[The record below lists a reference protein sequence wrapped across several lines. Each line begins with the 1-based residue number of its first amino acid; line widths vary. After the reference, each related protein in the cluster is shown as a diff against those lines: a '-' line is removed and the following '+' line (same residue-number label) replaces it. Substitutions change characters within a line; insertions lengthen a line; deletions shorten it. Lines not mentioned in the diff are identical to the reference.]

1 MKHINMVV
9 SWYPHVQD
17 GMPGLREKH
26 THSLVCWMMAL
37 NSIFG
42 SITSIPFM
50 PQIMMLSCCLCNLAR
65 AAGQSTACPKLYN
78 LQPLGKLNPQLW
90 GCDDSEDAKTMRSR
104 WKNTHLRP
112 SWMIYHVCPFEL
124 STISICS
131 QHWCQCHSLCDHS
144 IPVPVD
150 LLAAKCL
157 STLPRPFLHPTHVR
171 HLGRVAAANACILC
185 QWWFGWCATLC
196 GAVTSIVSGLLQL
209 ISTSRCGHM
218 IWYVCTGHGEPRFR
232 ALSLSITPR
241 PLK

>member
-1 MKHINMVV
+1 MDDKGEHHWN
-9 SWYPHVQD
+9 
-17 GMPGLREKH
+17 
-26 THSLVCWMMAL
+26 
-37 NSIFG
+37 IFHHF
-42 SITSIPFM
+42 PFM
-50 PQIMMLSCCLCNLAR
+50 PQIMILSCCLCNLAR

-78 LQPLGKLNPQLW
+78 LQTLGKLETGASNPELW

-150 LLAAKCL
+150 LLAATCL
-157 STLPRPFLHPTHVR
+157 STPPRPFLHPTHVR
-171 HLGRVAAANACILC
+171 HLGRVAAAKAC
-185 QWWFGWCATLC
+185 
-196 GAVTSIVSGLLQL
+196 AVTSIVSGLLQL
-209 ISTSRCGHM
+209 ISISRCGYM
-218 IWYVCTGHGEPRFR
+218 IWYVCTGNGEPRFR
-232 ALSLSITPR
+232 ALSLSTTPR